1 MRRLTLALSLLA
13 STALAG
19 TPPAPPP
26 GFAWHAVEA
35 LRASFLTP
43 DGWHVREEQ
52 SEKTL
57 AIFITEG
64 AFTPPDE
71 FDVGV
76 TINAF
81 LDNPGA
87 PERVKKLI
95 DGVAAKYGVPLR
107 SSANGPFRILACK
120 FDSTRKKD
128 ALPVRTNMLGI
139 ANPET
144 RTAYLVIFESPVSRW
159 DETWA
164 KGKVVL
170 ENLALDAER

>member
-1 MRRLTLALSLLA
+1 MRRIALVLSLLA

-19 TPPAPPP
+19 ALPAPPK
-26 GFAWHAVEA
+26 GFTWHAVTA
-35 LRASFLTP
+35 LEASFLTP

-57 AIFITEG
+57 AVFITEKEF
-64 AFTPPDE
+64 APPQE

-81 LDNPGA
+81 LGNPGA
-87 PERVKKLI
+87 PERVKKLL
-95 DGVAAKYGVPLR
+95 DDVAAKYSIRLK
-107 SSANGPFRILACK
+107 SAENGPFRVLACQ

-128 ALPVRTNMLGI
+128 ALRVRTNMLGI
-139 ANPET
+139 ANPKT

-159 DETWA
+159 DETWS
-164 KGKVVL
+164 KGKVIL
-170 ENLALDAER
+170 DNLALEAEM

>member
-1 MRRLTLALSLLA
+1 MRGVVLALSLLA
-13 STALAG
+13 SVALAG
-19 TPPAPPP
+19 QLPAPPK
-26 GFAWHAVEA
+26 GFAWHPVTAIQ
-35 LRASFLTP
+35 ASFLTP

-57 AIFITEG
+57 AVFITEREIQ
-64 AFTPPDE
+64 PPQE

-81 LDNPGA
+81 LGNPGA
-87 PERVKKLI
+87 PERVKKLL
-95 DGVAAKYGVPLR
+95 DDVAAKYAVRLK
-107 SSANGPFRILACK
+107 SAENGPFRVLACQ

-128 ALPVRTNMLGI
+128 ALRIRTNMLGI
-139 ANPET
+139 ANPKT

-164 KGKVVL
+164 KGKVIL
-170 ENLALDAER
+170 DNLALEAEM